1 MRWEGGMIR
10 IDGVLVSPGEG
21 GVYGE
26 RMLKGYRVWDPYR
39 SKLAA
44 FCMLGGN
51 AELDGSMVVLYLGAA
66 NGTTVSH
73 VADYAECVYA
83 VEFAPRPMQDLLEVA
98 RRRKNI
104 VPILADATR
113 PGTYAPFVESVDLIY
128 QDVAQP
134 DQTGIAAKNLV
145 FLKQGGTMFLMLK
158 TQSVDVT
165 RDPREVFAD
174 ARARLESLGLEIVD
188 TRWLDP
194 YHQDHA
200 AIVCRKQ

>member
-1 MRWEGGMIR
+1 MIW
-10 IDGVLVSPGEG
+10 IDRVLVSPGEG

-26 RMLKGYRVWDPYR
+26 RMLKGYRIWDPYR
-39 SKLAA
+39 SKFAA
-44 FCMLGGN
+44 FSMLGGKV
-51 AELDGSMVVLYLGAA
+51 ELDDSMVVLYLGAA

-73 VADYAECVYA
+73 VADYAESVYA

-104 VPILADATR
+104 VPILGDATR
-113 PGTYAPFVESVDLIY
+113 PGTYAPFVEPVDLVY

-145 FLKQGGTMFLMLK
+145 FLKRGGIMLLMLK

-174 ARARLESLGLEIVD
+174 ARVRLEGFGLEILD
-188 TRWLDP
+188 SRWLDP
-194 YHQDHA
+194 YHRDHA
-200 AIVCRKQ
+200 AIVCRKR

>member
-1 MRWEGGMIR
+1 MIR

-39 SKLAA
+39 SKFAA
-44 FCMLGGN
+44 FCMLGGTV
-51 AELDGSMVVLYLGAA
+51 ELDDSMVVLYLGAA

-145 FLKQGGTMFLMLK
+145 FLKRGGTLLLMLK

-174 ARARLESLGLEIVD
+174 ARTRLESLGLEIVD
-188 TRWLDP
+188 SRWLDP
-194 YHQDHA
+194 YHRDHA
-200 AIVCRKQ
+200 AIVCRKP